1 MKINMCGGVLTMPY
15 NLAKHLRN
23 KNIDVKLFV
32 DSNMIDESYSPV
44 WEDEELN
51 EDGLPFWIEK
61 QNVSL
66 PRFFMGFSNEQN
78 FLKRLNDCDLI
89 HAHGESCIWASFTKK
104 PYVFQSYG
112 FDLDSMPFYDSSVR
126 LRVLS
131 FLQRRG
137 IRKASEILIL
147 PYQTIALERL
157 GILGDKYSYLYCG
170 IDTDRYKRIKSQLGE
185 DIRRKFNVDFI
196 FFHPTRHEWGSPK
209 KIDKGNDKLI
219 LAFSKFLKITQK
231 KALLIFIEKGNDITR
246 SKELINKLDLQNNIL
261 WLKPM
266 NKKSLIKYYSISD
279 IVLDQFVGG
288 GGLGQIA
295 LESMAVGV
303 PTFIYLKKCEDYFE
317 ELPSVINVFSSD
329 DMVSEMI
336 KLTDNKDYRISIG
349 NKSREWILKYHDWDV
364 VADKYIS
371 LYEKIL
377 GL

>member
-66 PRFFMGFSNEQN
+66 PRLFMGFSNERN

-104 PYVFQSYG
+104 HYVFQSYG
-112 FDLDSMPFYDSSVR
+112 FDLDYMPFNKTTLKHR
-126 LRVLS
+126 MLS
-131 FLQRRG
+131 YLMRRG
-137 IRKASEILIL
+137 IKKASRILMG
-147 PYQTIALERL
+147 PYQIGAVKKI
-157 GILGDKYSYLYCG
+157 GIPSNKCFYQYWG
-170 IDTDRYKRIKSQLGE
+170 IDTDKYKRVDTSLGNEIKKKY
-185 DIRRKFNVDFI
+185 RVDLI
-196 FFHPTRHEWGSPK
+196 FFHPTRHEWGTPK

-261 WLKPM
+261 WLNPM
-266 NKKSLIKYYSISD
+266 DKKNLIEYYSISD
-279 IVLDQFVGG
+279 IVFDQFTVGDF
-288 GGLGQIA
+288 GQIF
-295 LESMAVGV
+295 LESMACGK
-303 PTFIYLKKCEDYFE
+303 PTYIYLKDHKEYYD
-317 ELPSVINVFSSD
+317 ELPPAINVFLSD
-329 DMVSEMI
+329 DMVSEMV
-336 KLTDNKDYRISIG
+336 KLTDNHDYRIEIG
-349 NKSREWILKYHDWDV
+349 NKSREWILKYHDWNV
-364 VADKYIS
+364 VTDKYIS